1 MEWLNYHHLL
11 YFHKVVKLGSIS
23 AASAELRLS
32 QPTISK
38 QIHELEGSLGEKLL
52 EKRGRGLV
60 PTEIGRLV
68 FDCAE
73 QIFSI
78 GREIMDLVKDR
89 PSSRPLRL
97 QVGVADSV
105 PKLVVRELLADV
117 LKPDRN
123 FRVMVHEG
131 RAADLVSRLALHQL
145 DVVIADQPAPAGLHL
160 KAYNHLIGECGLAFF
175 AVKPLARMLKKGFPK
190 SLDGIPAI
198 LPSSECGIRLALDKW
213 FEDNDIQPQIVAECD
228 DRSLIKLFGQ
238 SGAGFFPAPKSLA
251 EHVEQAFD
259 SIWIGDARGVRES
272 FYAITVERRIKHPG
286 VLAIT
291 QHKLP
296 TGKGCA

>member
-32 QPTISK
+32 QPTIGK

-60 PTEIGRLV
+60 PTEIGRMV
-68 FDCAE
+68 FDCAGAA
-73 QIFSI
+73 SSPSA
-78 GREIMDLVKDR
+78 GRSWTWSRTAR
-89 PSSRPLRL
+89 PAGPCACRWGGRL
-97 QVGVADSV
+97 GPQAGRAGAAGRRAAAGPQFPGDGA
-105 PKLVVRELLADV
+105 R
-117 LKPDRN
+117 
-123 FRVMVHEG
+123 G

-145 DVVIADQPAPAGLHL
+145 DVVTPTSPRRPACL
-160 KAYNHLIGECGLAFF
+160 KAYNHLIGDCSLGFF
-175 AVKPLARMLKKGFPK
+175 ALKPLARMLKKGFPK

-198 LPSSECGIRLALDKW
+198 LPTSECGIRLALDKW
-213 FEDNDIQPQIVAECD
+213 FEDNDIQPLIVAECD
-228 DRSLIKLFGQ
+228 DRSLIKLLGQ

-251 EHVEQAFD
+251 KHVEQAFNA
-259 SIWIGDARGVRES
+259 IWIGEARGVRES
-272 FYAITVERRIKHPG
+272 YYAITVERRIKHPG

-296 TGKGCA
+296 AEKGRA